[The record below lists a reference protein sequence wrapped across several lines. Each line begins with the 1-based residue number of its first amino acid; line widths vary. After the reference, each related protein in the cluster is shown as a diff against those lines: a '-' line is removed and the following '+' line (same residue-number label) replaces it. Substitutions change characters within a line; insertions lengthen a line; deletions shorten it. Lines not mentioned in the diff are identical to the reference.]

1 MPKISNPIFD
11 VNDLLTRVDNDRDL
25 MREILLIFKE
35 EFPRHRE
42 SLRAAVHSSD
52 AAKVAAEAHSLKG
65 MLANMAAVPASTAA
79 ARLENLGRAGDVLHF
94 AEAHAAFEEISEEL
108 LVQLEVCMAE
118 VCP

>member
-1 MPKISNPIFD
+1 MPNVSNPILD
-11 VNDLLTRVDNDRDL
+11 INDLLARVENDRDL
-25 MREILLIFKE
+25 VREILHIFKE

-52 AAKVAAEAHSLKG
+52 GAKVAAEAHSLKG
-65 MLANMAAVPASTAA
+65 MLANVAAVRAA
-79 ARLENLGRAGDVLHF
+79 AAATRLENLGRTGDILHF

-108 LVQLEVCMAE
+108 LVHLEMCMAE